1 MAQLLIQGTSFA
13 DEINTLDLSKAYPSY
28 DGFEVEGLGGDDTLT
43 SYFIGRSGVDYL
55 KGGYGDDLFAAGV
68 YGSYSAFLTVF
79 GSYGTDSLFI
89 PEGHSIQVSDGN
101 PTGFSRPDLSITE
114 FNIVAAD
121 GSTLNISVSD
131 TVEFISWGVNGGTS
145 YILTE
150 DLANGLVNWTDW
162 DEVYNRTYGN
172 NADWFSKGLNTY
184 DEYNSADWLTG
195 GVVDLSNGLTGKK
208 AYGGSG
214 QDVLI
219 LGKGKQKMFGGDE
232 ADLFAF
238 TKRGK
243 KEKDILTD
251 FDSSEGDV
259 IGLSTNALKGLSAI
273 NFATANSKA
282 EMKTLFT
289 EEANVVYLAT
299 KGKLYYDQ
307 NEEGKGLGKLGGIF
321 AKLQGTPTLVEDD
334 FMMI

>member
-1 MAQLLIQGTSFA
+1 IYGGA
-13 DEINTLDLSKAYPSY
+13 
-28 DGFEVEGLGGDDTLT
+28 GDDFMSASVYSSYAAYLT
-43 SYFIGRSGVDYL
+43 VSGGVGVD
-55 KGGYGDDLFAAGV
+55 
-68 YGSYSAFLTVF
+68 
-79 GSYGTDSLFI
+79 SLYI
-89 PEGHSIQVSDGN
+89 TSSHSIQVTDSADS
-101 PTGFSRPDLSITE
+101 GFTRDYLTTK
-114 FNIVAAD
+114 FTIVDNSD
-121 GSTLNISVSD
+121 GSTLDISVID
-131 TVEFISWGVNGGTS
+131 DVEFISWGTAEGTA

-162 DEVYNRTYGN
+162 DEVYDRTHGA
-172 NADWFSKGLNTY
+172 NADWSSKGLNTY
-184 DEYNSADWLTG
+184 DEYHSADWLTG
-195 GVVDLSNGLTGKK
+195 GVVDLSSGLTGKK

-251 FDSSEGDV
+251 FDSSEGDM
-259 IGLSTNALKGLSAI
+259 IGISAKALKGISSI
-273 NFATANSKA
+273 DFATADSKA

-289 EEANVVYLAT
+289 EEANVVYLST

-307 NEEGKGLGKLGGIF
+307 NGEDNGLGKKGGMF
-321 AKLQGTPTLVEDD
+321 AKLKGNPTLVEDD